1 MIYVLTKWKRLLIR
15 TREGQLRKKSCWTW
29 RFLPSQFP
37 WTCLFSFPQSG
48 IYSHFTHKCSTTHIK
63 QNATVSTS
71 YLLLPGSESY
81 QENWQCWSWC
91 FLWVPELCFQL
102 SKFFI
107 LCLLPLV
114 SLLTVTINP
123 ELLSEPLP
131 FVPILRIFLLHLPIP
146 ELACFCGP
154 FLLRVCI
161 LDWWLGPGSL
171 WAVCLRCKLSLGI
184 ALVESHVFSPID
196 IIPAS
201 WTMSLLF
208 LYSILIGHQL
218 FETHYCPKVKSMI
231 EIFISE
237 NYQSGHISVCFKPSK
252 AFSFLI

>member
-1 MIYVLTKWKRLLIR
+1 MIYVLTKWRRLLIR
-15 TREGQLRKKSCWTW
+15 TREGQLRKNHAELGAS
-29 RFLPSQFP
+29 FLPNF
-37 WTCLFSFPQSG
+37 LGLVF
-48 IYSHFTHKCSTTHIK
+48 SHFPRVESTLILPTNAATTHIK

-114 SLLTVTINP
+114 SLLMVTINP

-146 ELACFCGP
+146 ELACFCGW

-171 WAVCLRCKLSLGI
+171 WAVCLRCRLCLGI
-184 ALVESHVFSPID
+184 ALVESHVFSLID

-201 WTMSLLF
+201 WTVSLLF
-208 LYSILIGHQL
+208 LYSVLTGHQL

-237 NYQSGHISVCFKPSK
+237 NYQSGHISSCFKPSK
-252 AFSFLI
+252 VFSFLI